1 MPLEKFKK
9 NFVYTVAMN
18 QVVKINKDVDVQSLI
33 KNIKLDKKEMKDLK
47 NHSWKSRKCSQ
58 KI

>member
-47 NHSWKSRKCSQ
+47 NHS
-58 KI
+58 